1 MEQKYNCEL
10 IQDLLPLYRDG
21 ICSTFS
27 RTVVEEHL
35 PECKDCSQI
44 LEQLKNDDLETE
56 LIEEKNHILKA
67 YFKRERKRTFFIGI
81 GAAGILMIPVIVCLI
96 CNLAIGHGLDWFF
109 IVLTALLVT
118 ASIIVVPL
126 IVPDHTALWTLGSFT
141 VSLLLLLLST
151 CLYTDGDWFFLASI
165 PTLLG
170 LSVVFMPY
178 VIRKLPLP
186 ALLAGHNA
194 LLVMIWDTLLL
205 YAVITVCGFHTTS
218 PDYWRPALQIT
229 TYCVLL
235 PWATLLI
242 IRYTKL
248 QILIKI
254 GLCAVLAGI
263 FTTCT
268 NYVISVILWDTERLL
283 HFSPERI
290 FVGNEVYNI
299 VIGILAILT
308 GLVLTAAGFIRQHKK
323 A

>member
-1 MEQKYNCEL
+1 M
-10 IQDLLPLYRDG
+10 
-21 ICSTFS
+21 
-27 RTVVEEHL
+27 
-35 PECKDCSQI
+35 
-44 LEQLKNDDLETE
+44 
-56 LIEEKNHILKA
+56 
-67 YFKRERKRTFFIGI
+67 
-81 GAAGILMIPVIVCLI
+81 
-96 CNLAIGHGLDWFF
+96 
-109 IVLTALLVT
+109 
-118 ASIIVVPL
+118 
-126 IVPDHTALWTLGSFT
+126 
-141 VSLLLLLLST
+141 
-151 CLYTDGDWFFLASI
+151 
-165 PTLLG
+165 
-170 LSVVFMPY
+170 
-178 VIRKLPLP
+178 
-186 ALLAGHNA
+186 
-194 LLVMIWDTLLL
+194 
-205 YAVITVCGFHTTS
+205 
-218 PDYWRPALQIT
+218 QIT

>member
-21 ICSTFS
+21 ICSAFS

-35 PECKDCSQI
+35 PECKDCSRI
-44 LEQLKNDDLETE
+44 MEQLKNDEPETE
-56 LIEEKNHILKA
+56 LIEEKNHILNTH
-67 YFKRERKRTFFIGI
+67 FKKERKRTFLIGI

-126 IVPDHTALWTLGSFT
+126 IVPDHTGLWTLGSFT

-151 CLYTDGDWFFLASI
+151 CLYNGGDWFFLASV
-165 PTLLG
+165 PVLFG

-186 ALLAGHNA
+186 APLAGHKA

-205 YAVITVCGFHTTS
+205 YAVITVCGFHTAS
-218 PDYWRPALQIT
+218 PDYWRQALQIT
-229 TYCVLL
+229 TWCALL
-235 PWATLLI
+235 PWAMLFI

-248 QILIKI
+248 QVLVKI
-254 GLCAVLAGI
+254 GLCAVLVGI

-268 NYVISVILWDTERLL
+268 NYVIALILRDTERLL
-283 HFSPERI
+283 YFSPERI
-290 FVGNEVYNI
+290 FVGDEVYNT
-299 VIGILAILT
+299 VLGILAILT